1 MGENAR
7 LYGRTFAYIF
17 VKRVVF
23 RGGVEMEKGKLGF
36 RFCKNVLLL
45 TLTALL
51 MRSVSLSFNLYLK
64 NKLGTD
70 GVGLFSLIMNL
81 FSFAVTLATSGV
93 SLLATRLVSEALGKN
108 RPLEAKSAMKRC
120 LLYSLFFGG
129 LACLLLFSLAKPLG
143 EGLLGDARTVLSLRA
158 LALSLPFL
166 ALSSALGG
174 YFTAVRRVSKSAA
187 VQVGEQFVRIFLI
200 VSVFTYLAPSD
211 LEMTC
216 FFVVLGG
223 VVADV
228 LSLAVSYLLYR
239 LDLSKHNRA
248 RGKHIEKN
256 LNRRILAIGLPVA
269 FSSYFR
275 SALVTVEHLL
285 IPRGL
290 VVFGMTHTDA
300 LAVYGVLEAMALP
313 IILFPYAFLGPF
325 CSLLVP
331 EIAEQNA
338 AEKQRAMRKTAERAL
353 SFVSVFGV
361 GVATVMLTLA
371 FPIGDLLCGSREAS
385 LYIMLLSP
393 LVPIMYADTVVDAL
407 LKGMDEQLYTMR
419 VNLFDSLLGV
429 VLAFV
434 TVPLFGIR
442 GYILNLILCE
452 VINFSLSASRLS
464 AKLCPKFSVLESLAL
479 PLLSGILSSFF
490 VRRLLGVMPSGKVG
504 LFLLMVFA
512 AGLYLLVL
520 WGLKRIKSKM
530 RIKNHA

>member
-1 MGENAR
+1 MKREKTR
-7 LYGRTFAYIF
+7 LCFF
-17 VKRVVF
+17 
-23 RGGVEMEKGKLGF
+23 
-36 RFCKNVLLL
+36 KNVLLL

-64 NKLGTD
+64 NKLGAD

-81 FSFAVTLATSGV
+81 FSFAVTFATSGV

-120 LLYSLFFGG
+120 LFYALSFGG
-129 LACLLLFSLAKPLG
+129 LAFFLLFVLARPLG

-158 LALSLPFL
+158 LAVSLPFL
-166 ALSSALGG
+166 SLSSALAG
-174 YFTAVRRVSKSAA
+174 YFTAVRRVAKSAA
-187 VQVGEQFVRIFLI
+187 TQVGEQFLRIFLT
-200 VSVFTYLAPSD
+200 VSVFSHLAPGS
-211 LEMTC
+211 LEMMC

-223 VVADV
+223 VVADIF
-228 LSLAVSYLLYR
+228 SLAVSFTLYR
-239 LDLSKHNRA
+239 LDLKKHNRA
-248 RGKHIEKN
+248 AGKHVSPD

-290 VVFGMTHTDA
+290 VLFGMTHSDA
-300 LAVYGVLEAMALP
+300 LASYGVLEAMALP
-313 IILFPYAFLGPF
+313 IILFPYAFLSPF
-325 CSLLVP
+325 CNLLVP
-331 EIAEQNA
+331 DIAEQHA
-338 AEKQRAMRKTAERAL
+338 GERLEDMRKTAERAL

-371 FPIGDLLCGSREAS
+371 YPLGEVFCSSREAAG
-385 LYIMLLSP
+385 YIMLLAP
-393 LVPIMYADTVVDAL
+393 LVPIMYADTAVDSL

-429 VLAFV
+429 VLALV

-452 VINFSLSASRLS
+452 VINFSLSIARLS
-464 AKLCPKFSVLESLAL
+464 KKLGPRYLLFDGLFL
-479 PLLSGILSSFF
+479 PLIAGALSAFC
-490 VRRLLGVMPSGKVG
+490 VRRLASFWMMTGGKGV
-504 LFLLMVFA
+504 LFFLIAIA
-512 AGLYLLVL
+512 AGCYCLVL
-520 WGLKRIKSKM
+520 WCLRYLIKYVLVKLPLGM
-530 RIKNHA
+530 IERTRMT

>member
-1 MGENAR
+1 
-7 LYGRTFAYIF
+7 
-17 VKRVVF
+17 
-23 RGGVEMEKGKLGF
+23 MEERKLGL

-64 NKLGTD
+64 NKLGAD

-81 FSFAVTLATSGV
+81 FSFAVTFATSGV

-108 RPLEAKSAMKRC
+108 RPLEAKVAMRRC
-120 LLYSLFFGG
+120 LFYSLFFGV
-129 LACLLLFSLAKPLG
+129 LAFLLLLGLAKPLG
-143 EGLLGDARTVLSLRA
+143 EGLLGDSRTVLSLRA
-158 LALSLPFL
+158 LAVSLPFL

-174 YFTAVRRVSKSAA
+174 YFTAVRRVVKSAA
-187 VQVGEQFVRIFLI
+187 VQVGEQFLRIFLI
-200 VSVFTYLAPSD
+200 VSVFAYLAPDD

-223 VVADV
+223 VVADM
-228 LSLAVSYLLYR
+228 LSLAVSYLLYL

-248 RGKHIEKN
+248 KGKHIEKN
-256 LNRRILAIGLPVA
+256 LNRRILSIGLPVA

-290 VVFGMTHTDA
+290 VAFGMTHADA

-313 IILFPYAFLGPF
+313 IILFPYAFLSPF
-325 CSLLVP
+325 CSLLIP
-331 EIAEQNA
+331 EIAEQRA
-338 AEKQRAMRKTAERAL
+338 GERRDAMRKTAERAL
-353 SFVSVFGV
+353 SFVSSFGV
-361 GVATVMLTLA
+361 GVATVMLTLS
-371 FPIGDLLCGSREAS
+371 FGIGDVLCESREAAV
-385 LYIMLLSP
+385 YITLLAP
-393 LVPIMYADTVVDAL
+393 LVPIMYVDTAVDSL

-429 VLAFV
+429 LLALV
-434 TVPLFGIR
+434 TVPLLGIR

-452 VINFSLSASRLS
+452 VINFSLSISRLS
-464 AKLCPKFSVLESLAL
+464 AKLRPRFSLFEGLAL
-479 PLLSGILSSFF
+479 PLLAGAVSAFP
-490 VRRLLGVMPSGKVG
+490 VRHLAEYLPSGKG
-504 LFLLMVFA
+504 SLFLLMAIA

-520 WGLKRIKSKM
+520 WEMRRMQNAKCRMQNKKQKKSS
-530 RIKNHA
+530 AG